1 MRSHM
6 RAVYVISVAAEL
18 AGMHAQ
24 TLRDY
29 ERKGFINPA
38 RTEGGSRRYSD
49 ADIALLA
56 RVHEL
61 TESGLNLEGVRRVLA
76 LEAEISRLE
85 QELELARLTSAALVA
100 ETHKTYRRDLVPL
113 RQSVAVFSP
122 R

>member
-1 MRSHM
+1 MRASV
-6 RAVYVISVAAEL
+6 RAVYVISVASEL

-38 RTEGGSRRYSD
+38 RTQGGSRRYSD
-49 ADIALLA
+49 DDIALVT

-61 TESGLNLEGVRRVLA
+61 TESGLNLEGVRRVLQ
-76 LEAEISRLE
+76 LEAEVARLSR
-85 QELELARLTSAALVA
+85 ELELAHRAGAAMVA

-113 RQSVAVFSP
+113 RHSVDVFSP

>member
-1 MRSHM
+1 
-6 RAVYVISVAAEL
+6 
-18 AGMHAQ
+18 MHAQ

-49 ADIALLA
+49 EDIALLV

-61 TESGLNLEGVRRVLA
+61 TQSGLNLEGVRRVLQ
-76 LEAEISRLE
+76 LEAEIERLSR
-85 QELELARLTSAALVA
+85 ELEIARLTGAALVA

-113 RQSVAVFSP
+113 RQSVDIFS
-122 R
+122 RR